1 MLVQPAC
8 GAALA
13 AVYSNILQKLKDEGK
28 LQELTDVVVVVC
40 GGSGVSLTKLQE
52 WKNSVGIE
60 D

>member
-13 AVYSNILQKLKDEGK
+13 AGYSNILQKLKDEGK

-52 WKNSVGIE
+52 WKNSVGIV